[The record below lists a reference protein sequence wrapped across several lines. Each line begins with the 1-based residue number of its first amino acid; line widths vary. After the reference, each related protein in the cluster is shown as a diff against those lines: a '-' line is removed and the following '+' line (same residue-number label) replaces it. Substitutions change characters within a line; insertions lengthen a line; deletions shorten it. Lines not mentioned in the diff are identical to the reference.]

1 MALHIYNQLSP
12 PPQQE
17 EFNSGNVLAVPD
29 LSLSVPDIIRM
40 ALDGNTDFPMLIEND
55 DGEVFDL
62 SKCDLTDRFPNANY
76 GFEDDY
82 ESAAVPSPSPTPSV
96 APTAAASEDAPA
108 PPSEQPHY
116 FPGKKINT
124 YST

>member
-1 MALHIYNQLSP
+1 MALRIYNQLSP
-12 PPQQE
+12 PSTEE

-40 ALDGNTDFPMLIEND
+40 ALDGNTDFPMLMEND

-76 GFEDDY
+76 GFDDDY
-82 ESAAVPSPSPTPSV
+82 ESASVPSPSPVPPV
-96 APTAAASEDAPA
+96 APTAAPSEDPPA
-108 PPSEQPHY
+108 PPSE
-116 FPGKKINT
+116 
-124 YST
+124 